1 MTTHFQPAPNLE
13 QLVGT
18 LPGTVKALRA
28 AGERIEKEAV
38 RFAPKRGSLPK
49 GRRRHYADMFDT
61 QAGIEAGQARATVNN
76 RHFTA
81 LFVEFGTLNNP
92 AYAPLRRAL
101 DAATGKAL

>member
-1 MTTHFQPAPNLE
+1 MTTQFVPVAGLE
-13 QLVGT
+13 QVVGSM
-18 LPGTVKALRA
+18 PGTVAALRK

-38 RFAPKRGSLPK
+38 RFAPKRGTLPK

-61 QAGIEAGQARATVNN
+61 QAGIDGGQARATVNN

-81 LFVEFGTLNNP
+81 LFVEFGTVNNP

-101 DAATGKAL
+101 DAAGGKAL